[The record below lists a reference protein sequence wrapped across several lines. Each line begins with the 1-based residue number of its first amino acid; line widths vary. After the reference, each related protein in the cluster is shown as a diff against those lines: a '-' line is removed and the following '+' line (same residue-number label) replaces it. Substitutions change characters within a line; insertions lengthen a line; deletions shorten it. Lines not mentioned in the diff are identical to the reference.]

1 MIKAKKILYIIGIVF
16 GSLLIALS
24 VLMML
29 NNNKDIVTKIREY
42 YPLFGKTIKDY
53 YYETHNADTVVIT
66 LNCINITLIF
76 MNMFLK
82 KSVKSLII
90 FNIILSILT
99 YNVFSLIAAIFLL
112 VEKINENAEIEEKRK
127 LELEKE
133 RVSSPI
139 SSSAIEAENEPK
151 VVKKPIRLNVE
162 TNELTF
168 SLVGI
173 ILEIMYLFTYLF
185 LILFFHNE
193 ISKAI
198 QLDPKE
204 YGFSFIYVVFIW
216 AILILA
222 LFLIPIIIIAV
233 DIAFTILMITT
244 RKPAFAKIIRI
255 VGFVSLSIF
264 NAIAAIMLIN
274 KLNNEE
280 NKELNQ

>member
-42 YPLFGKTIKDY
+42 YPLFGRTIEDY
-53 YYETHNADTVVIT
+53 YYENHNVDTVVIT

-76 MNMFLK
+76 LNMFLK

-133 RVSSPI
+133 RASSPI
-139 SSSAIEAENEPK
+139 SSSAMEAENEPK

-193 ISKAI
+193 INKAI
-198 QLDPKE
+198 QLDPKK
-204 YGFSFIYVVFIW
+204 YGFAIIYVALIW

-222 LFLIPIIIIAV
+222 LFLIPIIIIAI
-233 DIAFTILMITT
+233 DIAFTILMVTT

>member
-53 YYETHNADTVVIT
+53 YYEAHNADTVVIT

-133 RVSSPI
+133 RASSPI

-193 ISKAI
+193 INKAI

-204 YGFSFIYVVFIW
+204 YGFAIIYVIFIW

-233 DIAFTILMITT
+233 DIAFTILMVTT

-274 KLNNEE
+274 KLNNNE